1 MALPS
6 FLSAHISD
14 SLAPSFQQICI
25 LFVFFVVIALA
36 ARFSLTII
44 SGSKQLT
51 VPSGLATFA
60 RFFYA
65 SFLKP
70 HSGDGAITG
79 QQAALES
86 FYKAQADVYDAT
98 RKRLLRGREDM
109 LGLVAAQ
116 LRYKE
121 GKGAWMGRRPI
132 WVDIGGGTGYNIE
145 AMQAYLD
152 VPTFFAKVYL
162 VDLSPSLLEVARKR
176 FDRLGWDVEI
186 VCQDARAFRL
196 ENYQTVKSK
205 NTSISSLG
213 SSWSDQ
219 STVNSGADLVTMSYS
234 LSMIPDYYSVLDS
247 IPSLLSSDGI
257 VSVVDFYVQSIV
269 EISGRTYTGGSF
281 NRHVT
286 WIKRVFWRAWF
297 DVDRVGLEGA
307 RRDYLEYRFGTL
319 KTVDERNYLLGGIP
333 YYIFLGTQRGLASS
347 MGTSPGYAQDFI
359 ESLDASCTESPYLS
373 PQNHRAEMF
382 QAVEKSITAE
392 LRSKA
397 YQCAVINLSSNLPLP
412 SMFYQNNQRRI
423 YYDDTLQKHTQFNN
437 EYIYAFTWEDPR
449 VDHRLLN
456 IRSDDVVLCVTSA
469 GDNVLDYL
477 YQAGPRRIHAVD
489 LNPNQ
494 NHLLELKIAA
504 FQSLPYAQVWKMFG
518 EGRFPAFRQALITK
532 LSPHMSSQACQY
544 WLKRA
549 SIFSSTRG
557 FYETGGSRHAIKLIR
572 SLFWLLGLSNDV
584 RSMCNA
590 KTLNEQQ
597 EIWPR
602 IRRVLLSRALHWTV
616 VSTEWF
622 AWKAAGVPPAQRRMI
637 VEDHRDQVESDL
649 RGEAIWEYIV
659 NTLDPVVKN
668 TLVGDDNYFYLLCL
682 QGRYSQRCHPQYL
695 SNRAHRKLSQPGAF
709 DGLRIHTDEL
719 QEVICRIAPGTLS
732 HAVVMDSMDW
742 FCPGDTQAVT
752 QVQSLH
758 RALKTG
764 GKVLL
769 RSAGLK
775 PWYTAVFENNG
786 FATRRVGA
794 RMPGT
799 CIDRVNMYASAWICT
814 KLPDPTTASYENM
827 MLPSPTL
834 SVHSRTHSL
843 EKIEE

>member
-1 MALPS
+1 MAFPQS
-6 FLSAHISD
+6 LSASILHSQ
-14 SLAPSFQQICI
+14 APSFQHIWI
-25 LFVFFVVIALA
+25 LFAFFVLVALA
-36 ARFSLTII
+36 ARFSLPII
-44 SGSKQLT
+44 SGSTQLA
-51 VPSGLATFA
+51 VPSGLTTFT

-86 FYKAQADVYDAT
+86 FYNAQADVYDAT

-121 GKGAWMGRRPI
+121 AKGAWIKQRPI

-145 AMQAYLD
+145 AMQAYID

-196 ENYQTVKSK
+196 DNYEMARSTSA
-205 NTSISSLG
+205 SISSLG
-213 SSWSDQ
+213 SSWSDH
-219 STVNSGADLVTMSYS
+219 NSGADLVTMSYS

-257 VSVVDFYVQSIV
+257 VGVVDFYVQSIV

-333 YYIFLGTQRGLASS
+333 YYIFLGTQRRLASCL
-347 MGTSPGYAQDFI
+347 GTSPGYAQDFI
-359 ESLDASCTESPYLS
+359 ENLDASCTESPYLS
-373 PQNHRAEMF
+373 PQNHRADMF
-382 QAVEKSITAE
+382 QAVEQTIPAE

-423 YYDDTLQKHTQFNN
+423 YYDDTLKKHTQFNN

-518 EGRFPAFRQALITK
+518 EGRFPAFREALITK

-544 WLKRA
+544 WLKHA
-549 SIFSSTRG
+549 SVFTSARG
-557 FYETGGSRHAIKLIR
+557 LYETGGSRHAIKLIR

-584 RSMCNA
+584 KNMCNA

-637 VEDHRDQVESDL
+637 VEDHRDQVDSDL

-659 NTLDPVVKN
+659 NTLDPVVRN

-709 DGLRIHTDEL
+709 HGLRIHTDEL

-742 FCPGDTQAVT
+742 FCPHDAQALT
-752 QVQSLH
+752 QVQALH
-758 RALKTG
+758 HALKIG

-775 PWYTAVFENNG
+775 PWYTSVFEKNG

-799 CIDRVNMYASAWICT
+799 CIDRVNMYASAWVCT
-814 KLPDPTTASYENM
+814 KLPDPTTASYDNM